1 MPPPALSRSLSH
13 LVRIALVAITA
24 VLPVALAQ
32 KPISAADMSIGNPA
46 AHVIIE
52 EYASPT
58 CPACADWREHVFPR
72 LEAAYIATGRALFV
86 LKETPS
92 HNKVVDAAIFAI
104 ARCVAPARYFEVIDA
119 ALRRHRELDRASRE
133 AAGPR
138 QALDVLAG
146 EFGLA
151 GDKLDAC
158 LDDPENAKRL
168 ARVRA
173 EAIRLGVTG
182 TPTLLINGVMVDARD
197 AADPDR
203 MSGLVASALAA
214 AR

>member
-1 MPPPALSRSLSH
+1 M
-13 LVRIALVAITA
+13 
-24 VLPVALAQ
+24 
-32 KPISAADMSIGNPA
+32 GNPA
-46 AHVIIE
+46 ARVIIE

-58 CPACADWREHVFPR
+58 CPSCADWRERVFPR
-72 LEAAYIATGRALFV
+72 LEAEYIATGRALFV

-92 HNKVVDAAIFAI
+92 HNKLVDAAVFAI
-104 ARCVAPARYFEVIDA
+104 ARCVTPDRYFEVIDA
-119 ALRRHRELDRASRE
+119 ALRRHVELDRASRE

-138 QALDVLAG
+138 RALDALAA
-146 EFGLA
+146 EFGLV
-151 GDKLDAC
+151 GDRLDAC
-158 LDDPENAKRL
+158 LDDPENTKRL
-168 ARVRA
+168 ARVRG

-182 TPTLLINGVMVDARD
+182 TPTLLINSVMVEARD